1 MSEKGLKDK
10 LMGAVGKLTGKTEAE
25 TDQILD
31 DVVDKG
37 KEVVEKGKDVVEK
50 GKDVVEK
57 GKDTVEDLVDKA
69 QDVVGD
75 VVGDL
80 KEKFDKK

>member
-10 LMGAVGKLTGKTEAE
+10 LMGAVGKLTCKTEAE

-37 KEVVEKGKDVVEK
+37 KEVVEK

>member
-10 LMGAVGKLTGKTEAE
+10 LMGTVGKLTGKTEAE

-37 KEVVEKGKDVVEK
+37 KEVVEK

>member
-50 GKDVVEK
+50 GKD
-57 GKDTVEDLVDKA
+57 TVEDLVDKA